1 MSITKE
7 LQRRSVPAISAELAQ
22 YHPVIQ
28 RIYASRGIESSIQLA
43 RGAAQLLPFTL
54 LKDISAAVT
63 LLIEALQQ
71 HQHIVIVGDF
81 DADGATSTATLL
93 SGLKSLGFK
102 HVEYLVPNRF
112 EYGYGLS
119 VEMAEIAVAQG
130 AQLIVTVDNG
140 ISAIDGIALAKKMG
154 VKVLVTDHHLPG
166 NELPDADA
174 IVNPNQPGCDFPSKQ
189 LAGVG
194 VAFYLLL
201 ALRAELRTQA
211 YFTETQPEPN
221 LADLLDLVALGT
233 VADVVPLDTNN
244 RILVH
249 QGLQRIRSGKARP
262 GIQALIDIANRK
274 AEKLTAQDFGFALA
288 PRLNAAGR
296 LDDMGLGISCLLA
309 PDLPRARMY
318 AAELDSLNVERRE
331 IEQGMQ
337 QEAMAYLQRLSFGSD
352 ELPDALCL
360 YQSDWHQGVI
370 GILAGRIKEQYHR
383 PVLVF
388 AQGDEGELK
397 GSARSIPGLHIRDL
411 LDEVSTQYPG
421 LIKKFGGH
429 AMAAGLTIAEDRFET
444 FKLALNFVA
453 KKYLT
458 PELLTAVLY
467 TDGDLGSD
475 CLSVSFARLL
485 QQAGPWG
492 QAFPEPVF
500 EGEFVIR
507 QQRLLADKH
516 LKLMLESS
524 DGSLVD
530 AIWFNADNKAWPD
543 ANVKKVR
550 VAYQLDI
557 NDYRDQQSVQLIVRL
572 IEKIG

>member
-1 MSITKE
+1 LSSKT
-7 LQRRSVPAISAELAQ
+7 LQRREIPEIPADLLS
-22 YHPVIQ
+22 YHPVLQ
-28 RIYASRGIESSIQLA
+28 RIYASRGITQQSQLA
-43 RGAAQLLPFTL
+43 RSAAQLLPFQL
-54 LKDISAAVT
+54 LKGIDVAVQ
-63 LLIEALQQ
+63 LLHQALMQQ
-71 HQHIVIVGDF
+71 QRIVIVGDF

-93 SGLKSLGFK
+93 AGLQSLGFK
-102 HVEYLVPNRF
+102 YVEYLVPNRF

-119 VEMAEIAVAQG
+119 VEMAELAVAQG
-130 AQLIVTVDNG
+130 AELIITVDNG
-140 ISAIDGIALAKKMG
+140 ISAIEGVALAKRMG

-166 NELPDADA
+166 TELPDADA
-174 IVNPNQPGCDFPSKQ
+174 IVNPNQPGCTFPSKQ

-194 VAFYLLL
+194 VAFYLL
-201 ALRAELRTQA
+201 AAFRAHLRDSGH
-211 YFTETQPEPN
+211 FTEQQPAPN
-221 LADLLDLVALGT
+221 LAELLDLVALGT
-233 VADVVPLDTNN
+233 VADVVPLDSNN

-249 QGLQRIRSGKARP
+249 QGLQRIRSGKARA
-262 GIQALIDIANRK
+262 GITALIEVANRK

-296 LDDMGLGISCLLA
+296 LDDMSLGISCLLA

-318 AAELDSLNVERRE
+318 AAQLDGLNLERRE
-331 IEQGMQ
+331 IEAGMQ
-337 QEAMAYLQRLSFGSD
+337 QEALAYLQRLSFSQ
-352 ELPDALCL
+352 EQLPDALCL

-370 GILAGRIKEQYHR
+370 GILAGRIKEQFHR

-429 AMAAGLTIAEDRFET
+429 AMAAGLTIAEDRFDT
-444 FKLALNFVA
+444 FKLALGFVA
-453 KKYLT
+453 KKHLT
-458 PELLTAVLY
+458 PELLTAVLF
-467 TDGDLGSD
+467 TDGPLAAD
-475 CLSVSFARLL
+475 CLTVPFALLL

-500 EGEFVIR
+500 EGDFLIR

-516 LKLMLESS
+516 LKLMLETPE
-524 DGSLVD
+524 GQLVD

-543 ANVKKVR
+543 ANVR
-550 VAYQLDI
+550 LIRLAYQLDI
-557 NDYRDQQSVQLIVRL
+557 NDYRDQQSVQLLIRH
-572 IEKIG
+572 IEKLG